1 MTVNESSLDR
11 GIRAAIGIVLLLAWL
26 LGWVAGTFAIVLGVV
41 GIVLLATAAV
51 GFCPMYRILGIST
64 CPVPRR

>member
-26 LGWVAGTFAIVLGVV
+26 LGWVAGTFAIVLGVG